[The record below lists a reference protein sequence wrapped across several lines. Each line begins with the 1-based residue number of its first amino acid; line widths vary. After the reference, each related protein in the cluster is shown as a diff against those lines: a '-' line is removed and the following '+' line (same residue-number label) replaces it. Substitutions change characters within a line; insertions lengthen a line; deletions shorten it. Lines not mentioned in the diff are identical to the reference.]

1 MRNRNADNKIMK
13 NEEKSSSP
21 EKDSVKKQTSSSWL
35 GLLKYSL
42 LLLVPGFLNHAV
54 LYREGYML
62 RPPGELYDIGWKQ
75 KLFMGCYGHGPPTVI
90 LDAPTGQSS
99 DAWTLIAP
107 EIAKVARV
115 CLYDRAGIGF
125 SERPFVNLS
134 EPQQGKRG
142 KLSTSE
148 RMVEDFHR
156 LFTLSSDQPRPFI
169 LVGAEIGAVNAR
181 FYTQMFEN
189 DVTSLILINPLVE
202 GMFNDKWTNLWYERY
217 VSSQQVLQFCAAAG
231 FSRLALILGLMKVP
245 MQHKLLPSNV
255 TLRQKHLLCKP
266 GHLSAGVDEFF
277 FLNESLAQMR
287 IVSRLKPFPQST
299 GVTVISSAL
308 YDEKLSRELN
318 EVWSTAQ
325 DHISNVLHSGS
336 ERIKLSGTAQS
347 ALLKHYDIILKI
359 VKRHVD
365 KWKKKQ
371 GQPSKAF

>member
-1 MRNRNADNKIMK
+1 MLYKIFI
-13 NEEKSSSP
+13 
-21 EKDSVKKQTSSSWL
+21 L
-35 GLLKYSL
+35 GAL
-42 LLLVPGFLNHAV
+42 FL
-54 LYREGYML
+54 
-62 RPPGELYDIGWKQ
+62 GELYDIGWKQ

-202 GMFNDKWTNLWYERY
+202 GMFSDKWTNLWYERY

-318 EVWSTAQ
+318 EVKMICLYYCNTGKSKYLLNLNMYFFRNSSGILHQFSFVVVLNPCGFSKDPLTTPTLST
-325 DHISNVLHSGS
+325 
-336 ERIKLSGTAQS
+336 TM
-347 ALLKHYDIILKI
+347 
-359 VKRHVD
+359 
-365 KWKKKQ
+365 KKVF
-371 GQPSKAF
+371 PPN